1 VYSVIFGTDKKWITK
16 MSERSI
22 TKKMLAK
29 LRENRD
35 RQAKEAAEQF
45 VVEEKENEN
54 FLTKSKVL
62 MEEAVKLNKKKVLT
76 EAESENESDDDH
88 KKFFELRPDTPQFG
102 DVRTSQEETLRKTV
116 GENISLEKGALKYYP
131 DSDDMTLEGK
141 INSLNMSFQFRYNDP
156 TGTDGLYIWTEAL
169 QLTESNTKT
178 LGKLRNAFLNWRDSI
193 TQDGDLMSKL
203 NKAANKKD

>member
-1 VYSVIFGTDKKWITK
+1 MGKKWITK

-76 EAESENESDDDH
+76 EAEAENESDDDH

>member
-1 VYSVIFGTDKKWITK
+1 

-35 RQAKEAAEQF
+35 RQAREAAEQF
-45 VVEEKENEN
+45 VVEEEEKEN

-62 MEEAVKLNKKKVLT
+62 MEEAVKMNKKKVLT
-76 EAESENESDDDH
+76 EGEAENESDDDH
-88 KKFFELRPDTPQFG
+88 KKFFEIRPDTPQFG

-116 GENISLEKGALKYYP
+116 GENITLEKGALKYYP
-131 DSDDMTLEGK
+131 DSDDMTLDGK
-141 INSLNMSFQFRYNDP
+141 IKSLNMSFQFRYNDP
-156 TGTDGLYIWTEAL
+156 TGTDGLYVWTEAL

-178 LGKLRNAFLNWRDSI
+178 LGKLRNAYLNWRDGI
-193 TQDGDLMSKL
+193 TQDGDLMEKL
-203 NKAANKKD
+203 KKAANKKD